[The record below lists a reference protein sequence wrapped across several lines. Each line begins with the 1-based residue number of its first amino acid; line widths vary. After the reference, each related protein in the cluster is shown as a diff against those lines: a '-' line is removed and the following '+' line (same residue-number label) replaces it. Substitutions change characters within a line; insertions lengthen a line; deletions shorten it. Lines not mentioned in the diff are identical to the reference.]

1 MSKEALNCVICGVGG
16 QGNVLASRLIAQ
28 VLLDRNEHVKTA
40 ETIGM
45 AQRGGCVTSHVRIG
59 ADPDDL
65 IASPLVPQGTA
76 DLVLAFEPGEG
87 TRALS
92 YLSETGGMV
101 VSSRPIIPVTASLA
115 SGGYDPEAHLAYLAD
130 RLGDRLVVVDPAVL
144 AGELGSDR
152 ALNVTMLGVAVRSGA
167 LTFTR
172 DQLESAVRQLVKPR
186 FVDMNLSAIAL
197 GERIFDE
204 YHEQMASS

>member
-1 MSKEALNCVICGVGG
+1 MNVVITGVGG
-16 QGNVLASRLIAQ
+16 QGTVLASRLVAYMGMEAGLP
-28 VLLDRNEHVKTA
+28 VRTA

-92 YLSETGGMV
+92 YLSGTGGMV

-144 AGELGSDR
+144 AWERPCAQRDDARRRREERGSHLHEGPAR
-152 ALNVTMLGVAVRSGA
+152 KRSTA
-167 LTFTR
+167 
-172 DQLESAVRQLVKPR
+172 ARQTAFR
-186 FVDMNLSAIAL
+186 
-197 GERIFDE
+197 
-204 YHEQMASS
+204 

>member
-1 MSKEALNCVICGVGG
+1 MNVVITGVGG
-16 QGNVLASRLIAQ
+16 QGTVLASRLVAYMGMEAGLP
-28 VLLDRNEHVKTA
+28 VRTA

-115 SGGYDPEAHLAYLAD
+115 SGGYDPEAHLAYLTD